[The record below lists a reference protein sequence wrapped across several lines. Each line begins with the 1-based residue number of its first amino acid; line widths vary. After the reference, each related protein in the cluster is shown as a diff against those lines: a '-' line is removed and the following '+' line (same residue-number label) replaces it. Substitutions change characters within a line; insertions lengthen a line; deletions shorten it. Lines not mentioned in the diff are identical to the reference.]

1 MRRSA
6 WVMTAA
12 AVVLAL
18 GASGEPRSAAGSD
31 PAAEVRAMVR
41 TILDAPEVTSDVVLE
56 RSDPFGGDPD
66 VERGQLWYLPGR
78 GLRFKS
84 SRTHGHDMAVDR
96 GKEKFYLYSPNENV
110 IYQAPFEKAPARI
123 RKLIQDPD
131 RVLDENLRA
140 VAQTRTIQGRSRRG
154 YQILST
160 GIGDSL
166 TSVGIWV
173 APDPSTRQL
182 HWLSISTPADTLL
195 IELRALTIRKKAEP
209 GHLTLSAPANATVE
223 PLDPREMLG
232 RESR

>member
-1 MRRSA
+1 
-6 WVMTAA
+6 MTAA
-12 AVVLAL
+12 VAVLAL

-96 GKEKFYLYSPNENV
+96 VKEKFYLYSPNENV
-110 IYQAPFEKAPARI
+110 IYQAPFDKAPARI
-123 RKLIQDPD
+123 RKLIEDPD
-131 RVLDENLRA
+131 RVLDQNLRA

-166 TSVGIWV
+166 TSVAIWV

-209 GHLTLSAPANATVE
+209 GHLTLSAPASATVE

>member
-12 AVVLAL
+12 VAVLAL

-131 RVLDENLRA
+131 RVLDDYQRVITDA
-140 VAQTRTIQGRSRRG
+140 ASRPAPAPLPHCFR
-154 YQILST
+154 
-160 GIGDSL
+160 
-166 TSVGIWV
+166 
-173 APDPSTRQL
+173 PDPLAHARDVVGPFGDLQCE
-182 HWLSISTPADTLL
+182 LL
-195 IELRALTIRKKAEP
+195 
-209 GHLTLSAPANATVE
+209 
-223 PLDPREMLG
+223 
-232 RESR
+232 